1 MLIVT
6 AETAKYTKHC
16 NFDVS
21 KLQSDAQEEII
32 REGMA
37 MANKDFTVR
46 VNGQSLRYP
55 SVQAAT
61 KAMQMSADWAGQPI
75 NYTLVVLGE
84 EFEMVTE

>member
-1 MLIVT
+1 MLTVNAT
-6 AETAKYTKHC
+6 TAKYTKHC

-21 KLQSDAQEEII
+21 ALSAEKQDEII

-37 MANKDFTVR
+37 MAEGYFTVR
-46 VNGQSLRYP
+46 VNGQKLKYP
-55 SVQAAT
+55 SVESAR
-61 KAMQMSADWAGQPI
+61 KAMQMSADWFGQPI